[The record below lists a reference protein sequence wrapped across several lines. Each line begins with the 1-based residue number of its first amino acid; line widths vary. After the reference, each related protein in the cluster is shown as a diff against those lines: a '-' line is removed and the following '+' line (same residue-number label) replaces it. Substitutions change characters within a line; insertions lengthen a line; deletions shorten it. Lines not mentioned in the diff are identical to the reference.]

1 MSRALQYLGPM
12 EGLWWVDAGR
22 HNHDVVSKLPEP
34 LDEVGKPNLHACSM
48 NERGLCISM
57 QVPPQ
62 QGAKDLLC
70 AA

>member
-1 MSRALQYLGPM
+1 M
-12 EGLWWVDAGR
+12 EGFGRVDAGR
-22 HNHDVVSKLPEP
+22 DHHHIVAKLPEP